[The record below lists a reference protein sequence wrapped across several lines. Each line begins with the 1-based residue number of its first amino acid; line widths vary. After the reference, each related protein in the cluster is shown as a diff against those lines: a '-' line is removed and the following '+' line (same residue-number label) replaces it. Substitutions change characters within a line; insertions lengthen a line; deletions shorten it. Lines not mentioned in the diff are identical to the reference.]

1 MQMDAHYV
9 STKATYVRPR
19 HYRERLLMEMEAAVG
34 QRFAPL
40 LALCAHHGQPNNKV
54 RHNAVMRV
62 YNSMENHIAVS
73 CSVQSTA
80 CGEQGDTVHAWRLP
94 AWCSK

>member
-1 MQMDAHYV
+1 MDAHYV

-40 LALCAHHGQPNNKV
+40 LALCAHHGQPNTKV
-54 RHNAVMRV
+54 RHDACDNLQL
-62 YNSMENHIAVS
+62 SLHNHTMKRAAVS
-73 CSVQSTA
+73 CSVQAS
-80 CGEQGDTVHAWRLP
+80 AWAVYAAP
-94 AWCSK
+94 ASCFEEG

>member
-1 MQMDAHYV
+1 MLLQMDAHYV

-54 RHNAVMRV
+54 RHDP
-62 YNSMENHIAVS
+62 SLTSVS
-73 CSVQSTA
+73 
-80 CGEQGDTVHAWRLP
+80 
-94 AWCSK
+94 